1 MATTANLQDFSL
13 NSLRVLVTGGG
24 SGIGKA
30 IADAMTKAGARVV
43 VCDVN
48 NSTKPNYV
56 CDVSNSRDVDA
67 MFNAIQR
74 DLGGIDVLVNNV
86 GVPGPTAATSGLW
99 RTAGTPAP
107 S

>member
-1 MATTANLQDFSL
+1 MATTANSQDFSL

-30 IADAMTKAGARVV
+30 IADAMTHAGASVV

-67 MFNAIQR
+67 MFAAIQR
-74 DLGGIDVLVNNV
+74 DLGGLDVLVNNV
-86 GVPGPTAATSGLW
+86 GVPGPTA
-99 RTAGTPAP
+99 RVD
-107 S
+107 